1 MRKYGTYFSK
11 NYIIFR
17 NDLKDYLSKK
27 ELISFIYNSKNKLSE
42 DKFDNLDLSHLTPIS
57 LYIIAS
63 SKMQT
68 N

>member
-11 NYIIFR
+11 KYIIFR

-42 DKFDNLDLSHLTPIS
+42 DKFDNLDLSHLTSIS